1 MFKTIQLVD
10 KSSAGISKK
19 KRKSR
24 RMDKKGGGRQRLEK
38 KLNKQKILEFRYVA
52 RDILNDPDVPEEHRS
67 NVLGQIIAKGER
79 ISIDAAIE
87 FIDQKT
93 LELVIT
99 EEISDKLKHEIK
111 SISKRR

>member
-1 MFKTIQLVD
+1 MFKTIQIVD

-52 RDILNDPDVPEEHRS
+52 RDILNDPMYLK
-67 NVLGQIIAKGER
+67 NIVLMYWAK
-79 ISIDAAIE
+79 
-87 FIDQKT
+87 
-93 LELVIT
+93 
-99 EEISDKLKHEIK
+99 
-111 SISKRR
+111 